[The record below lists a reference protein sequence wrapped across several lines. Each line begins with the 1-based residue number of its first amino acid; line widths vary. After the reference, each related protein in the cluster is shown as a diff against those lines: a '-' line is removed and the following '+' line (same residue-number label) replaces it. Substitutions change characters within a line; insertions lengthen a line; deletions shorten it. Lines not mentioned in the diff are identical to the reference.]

1 MLSSNPLS
9 TEFLQTAGPRGVV
22 LQGEA
27 ATTVLIM
34 TGNSRSRDV
43 STGKQ
48 PFGSLPDGGDVDL
61 YTLSNDNGTRVSI
74 TTYGGIITSLTVPDG
89 QGHLADVVL
98 GFDRLDDYLADHP
111 YFGAIVG
118 RTCTR
123 IANGTFDLDGRSY
136 SLARNNDGHHLHG
149 GASGFDRAL
158 WRARP
163 RSSPEGPQ
171 LRLFHVSP
179 DGDEGY
185 PGRLEVFVTY
195 TLTSDN
201 ELRIDAHATTDRP
214 THVNLTNHSYFN
226 LAGHGAGDILDHVVS
241 VNGDRFTPVDAGLI
255 PTGELRDV
263 AGTPMDLRTP
273 AAIGARIDDDDQQLR
288 YGHGYDHNWVLN
300 RTGSELSLAATV
312 AESTSG
318 RLMEVLT
325 TEPGLQLYTGNFL
338 DGSLTGKAGAVYHRR
353 CAFCLE
359 TQHFPDSPNRPEFPT
374 TVLLP
379 GEVYET
385 TTVYRFLVES

>member
-1 MLSSNPLS
+1 M
-9 TEFLQTAGPRGVV
+9 
-22 LQGEA
+22 
-27 ATTVLIM
+27 
-34 TGNSRSRDV
+34 
-43 STGKQ
+43 
-48 PFGSLPDGGDVDL
+48 
-61 YTLSNDNGTRVSI
+61 
-74 TTYGGIITSLTVPDG
+74 
-89 QGHLADVVL
+89 
-98 GFDRLDDYLADHP
+98 
-111 YFGAIVG
+111 
-118 RTCTR
+118 
-123 IANGTFDLDGRSY
+123 
-136 SLARNNDGHHLHG
+136 
-149 GASGFDRAL
+149 
-158 WRARP
+158 
-163 RSSPEGPQ
+163 
-171 LRLFHVSP
+171 FHVSP